1 MFAKEI
7 IFFLLSS
14 PLFVDAIIGGEDV
27 TKPHE
32 YPWMVGLT
40 TYDVENDQPTNL
52 GACGGA
58 IISENMILTAAHCVD
73 DGWSE
78 TNDRGRESSKKRGIF
93 VEIGHSLSSERISVR
108 VKSKL
113 IHPNYGS
120 FEKHQYA
127 YDIALLELSEDLKFN
142 EEVQPIALPEENV
155 DETNYLD
162 KSRSKFLVAG
172 WGTTFDIPNDFY
184 PLVKSSKWTLQKSKI
199 PKEKYF
205 KYCETPE
212 NIKSTCEGFDYQTAL
227 QRLKTVKPG
236 VFLLALQ
243 EVAICQNQESFKCE
257 DNVKLRYYSETLKV
271 TEIDYIKLGND
282 KKMPVVIHGRST
294 KPNIPG
300 PCSGDSGGPLMKLDK
315 ISGKFEVVGIVSG
328 LKLPKKPQG
337 PRGCLG
343 PSPGVY
349 GRVSS
354 FVPWIKENMAK
365 ASNPNLFMQLYQPC
379 ESCTL

>member
-7 IFFLLSS
+7 LFFLLSY

-32 YPWMVGLT
+32 YPWMVGIV
-40 TYDVENDQPTNL
+40 TYDVENDQPTNF
-52 GACGGA
+52 GSCGGA
-58 IISENMILTAAHCVD
+58 IISENMILTAAHCVE

-78 TNDRGRESSKKRGIF
+78 SDRGREYSKKTGIF
-93 VEIGHSLSSERISVR
+93 VKIGHSLSSQRISVK

-142 EEVQPIALPEENV
+142 EEIQPIALPEENV

-162 KSRSKFLVAG
+162 KSRSKLLVAG

-184 PLVKSSKWTLQKSKI
+184 PLVKSRKWTVQKSKI

-212 NIKSTCEGFDYQTAL
+212 YIKSTCEGFDYQTAL
-227 QRLKTVKPG
+227 QGLKTVKPG
-236 VFLLALQ
+236 EVQLFLQ
-243 EVAICQNQESFKCE
+243 QVTICQNQESSKCE
-257 DNVKLRYYSETLKV
+257 DNVKFRYPETLKV

-282 KKMPVVIHGRST
+282 KKEKMPVVIHARST

-300 PCSGDSGGPLMKLDK
+300 PCNGDSGGPLMKLDK

-328 LKLPKKPQG
+328 LKSPKKLQG

-343 PSPGVY
+343 TSPGVY

-365 ASNPNLFMQLYQPC
+365 ASNPDLFMQLYQPC
-379 ESCTL
+379 ESCHL

>member
-7 IFFLLSS
+7 LFFLLSF
-14 PLFVDAIIGGEDV
+14 PFFVDAIIGGDSV

-32 YPWMVGLT
+32 YPWMVGIE
-40 TYDVENDQPTNL
+40 TYDVENDQPTNW
-52 GACGGA
+52 GFCGGV
-58 IISENMILTAAHCVD
+58 IISENMILTAAHCVQ

-78 TNDRGRESSKKRGIF
+78 SDRGREYSKNTGIF
-93 VEIGHSLSSERISVR
+93 IEIGHSSSSERISVR

-113 IHPNYGS
+113 IHPNHGN
-120 FEKHQYA
+120 FEKYQYA
-127 YDIALLELSEDLKFN
+127 YDIALLELSEDLEFN
-142 EEVQPIALPEENV
+142 EEIQPIALPEENV
-155 DETNYLD
+155 NEKNYLD
-162 KSRSKFLVAG
+162 KSRSRFLVAG
-172 WGTTFDIPNDFY
+172 WGSTFDIPNDFY
-184 PLVKSSKWTLQKSKI
+184 PLVKSRKWTVQKSKI

-205 KYCETPE
+205 KYCETLE

-236 VFLLALQ
+236 EVQLFLQ
-243 EVAICQNQESFKCE
+243 QVAICQNQESSKCE
-257 DNVKLRYYSETLKV
+257 DNVKLRYPETLKV

-282 KKMPVVIHGRST
+282 KKEKMPVVIHARST

-300 PCSGDSGGPLMKLDK
+300 PCNGDSGGPLMKLDK
-315 ISGKFEVVGIVSG
+315 ISGKYEVVGIVSG
-328 LKLPKKPQG
+328 LKSPKKLQG

-354 FVPWIKENMAK
+354 FVPWIKENLAK
-365 ASNPNLFMQLYQPC
+365 ASNPDLFMQLYQPC
-379 ESCTL
+379 ESCYL

>member
-7 IFFLLSS
+7 IFFLLSY
-14 PLFVDAIIGGEDV
+14 PLFVDAVIGGDYV

-32 YPWMVGLT
+32 YPWMVGIQS
-40 TYDVENDQPTNL
+40 YEVENDQPTNI
-52 GACGGA
+52 ANCGGV
-58 IISENMILTAAHCVD
+58 IISENMILTAAHCVER
-73 DGWSE
+73 GWLEFSRGSE
-78 TNDRGRESSKKRGIF
+78 YSKKTGIF
-93 VEIGHSLSSERISVR
+93 VEIGHSSLDQSISVK

-113 IHPNYGS
+113 IHPNYFGNH
-120 FEKHQYA
+120 ERNLYI

-142 EEVQPIALPEENV
+142 EEIQPIGLPEENV

-172 WGTTFDIPNDFY
+172 WGLSFDIPNDFY
-184 PLVKSSKWTLQKSKI
+184 PLVKSSKWTVQKSKI

-205 KYCETPE
+205 KYCETLE
-212 NIKSTCEGFDYQTAL
+212 YIKSRCEGFDYKEAL
-227 QRLKTVKPG
+227 KGLKTVKPG
-236 VFLLALQ
+236 EFQLALQ
-243 EVAICQNQESFKCE
+243 QIKVCKNQEFSKCE
-257 DNVKLRYYSETLKV
+257 DNVKLTYPETLKV

-282 KKMPVVIHGRST
+282 KKEKMPVVIHGRST

-315 ISGKFEVVGIVSG
+315 ISGKYEVVGIVSG
-328 LKLPKKPQG
+328 LKNPKKQQG

-365 ASNPNLFMQLYQPC
+365 ASNPDLFMQLYQP
-379 ESCTL
+379 E

>member
-1 MFAKEI
+1 MRVAKKVVIMFVKEI
-7 IFFLLSS
+7 TFFLLSF
-14 PLFVDAIIGGEDV
+14 PFFVDAIIGGDSV

-32 YPWMVGLT
+32 YPWMVGIE
-40 TYDVENDQPTNL
+40 TYEVENDQPINW
-52 GACGGA
+52 GICGGV
-58 IISENMILTAAHCVD
+58 IISENIILTAAHCVE

-78 TNDRGRESSKKRGIF
+78 SDRGREYSKKTGMFIK
-93 VEIGHSLSSERISVR
+93 IGHSLSSQGISVK

-113 IHPNYGS
+113 IHPNHGNI
-120 FEKHQYA
+120 EKNGYT
-127 YDIALLELSEDLKFN
+127 YDIALLQLSEDLRFN
-142 EEVQPIALPEENV
+142 VEIQPIALPEENV

-172 WGTTFDIPNDFY
+172 WGSTFDIPSDFY

-212 NIKSTCEGFDYQTAL
+212 NIKSRCEGYDYQEAL

-236 VFLLALQ
+236 EFQLALQ
-243 EVAICQNQESFKCE
+243 EIEVCTNKEFSKCE
-257 DNVKLRYYSETLKV
+257 DNVKLTYPETLKV
-271 TEIDYIKLGND
+271 TEIKLDDD
-282 KKMPVVIHGRST
+282 KKKRMPLLIHARST

-300 PCSGDSGGPLMKLDK
+300 PCDGDSGGPLMKLDK
-315 ISGKFEVVGIVSG
+315 ISGKYEVIGIVSG
-328 LKLPKKPQG
+328 FFPKKLQG

-365 ASNPNLFMQLYQPC
+365 ASNPDLFMPLYQP
-379 ESCTL
+379 E